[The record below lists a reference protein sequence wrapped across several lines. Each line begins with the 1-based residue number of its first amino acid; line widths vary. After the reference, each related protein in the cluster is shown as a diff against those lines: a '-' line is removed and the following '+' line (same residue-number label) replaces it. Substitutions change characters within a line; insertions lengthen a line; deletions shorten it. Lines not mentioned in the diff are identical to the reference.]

1 MWSRLR
7 SWHQDR
13 CRVRGQQPV
22 NSEAWPGTI
31 WDPVCRGAR
40 CGRGQ
45 QRAAF
50 RRCLDSPPPHL
61 PQPPQ
66 LLTPYLLPPNLR
78 SPDFVQ

>member
-13 CRVRGQQPV
+13 CPVRGQQPV

-31 WDPVCRGAR
+31 WDPVCRGQDA
-40 CGRGQ
+40 GGVS
-45 QRAAF
+45 RAAF
-50 RRCLDSPPPHL
+50 RRCLDCPFHL

>member
-31 WDPVCRGAR
+31 WDPVCRGQDAGGVSR
-40 CGRGQ
+40 ELPSG
-45 QRAAF
+45 AA
-50 RRCLDSPPPHL
+50 LTPPPPTSPSL
-61 PQPPQ
+61 PSFSLPTFS
-66 LLTPYLLPPNLR
+66 LLT
-78 SPDFVQ
+78 

>member
-7 SWHQDR
+7 SWHRDR

-31 WDPVCRGAR
+31 WDPVCWGQDAGGVSRELPSGA
-40 CGRGQ
+40 
-45 QRAAF
+45 A
-50 RRCLDSPPPHL
+50 LTPPLHL

-66 LLTPYLLPPNLR
+66 LLTPYLLPPNLW